1 MNSTKKLQR
10 LFRSFLKELRHIE
23 LKQQEKKNLVWQSS
37 PMYKYVKDKFVF
49 PASSLNNTLFLEQY
63 TLLLNA
69 IKVSQGIS
77 AMYKGAGERTIE
89 QSANLVGLKLPKL
102 YVDPIKTS

>member
-1 MNSTKKLQR
+1 MNNTKKLQR
-10 LFRSFLKELRHIE
+10 LFRSFLKELRQIE
-23 LKQQEKKNLVWQSS
+23 LKQHEKKNLVWQSS

-49 PASSLNNTLFLEQY
+49 PASLNNTLFLEQY

-69 IKVSQGIS
+69 IKVSQEIS
-77 AMYKGAGERTIE
+77 AMYKGTGERTIE